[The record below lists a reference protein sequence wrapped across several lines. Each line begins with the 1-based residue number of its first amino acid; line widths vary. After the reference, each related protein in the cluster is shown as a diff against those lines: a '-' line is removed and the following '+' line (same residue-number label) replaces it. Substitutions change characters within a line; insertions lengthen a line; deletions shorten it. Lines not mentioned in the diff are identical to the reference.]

1 MEAGWIKIYRKIKDS
16 SSYSRGLEYLGA
28 MVWLVLNARHEDGWK
43 DGREVKR
50 GQLLVSRQQLAKIW
64 KVSEQTTRTILDNL
78 EADQFFTREST
89 KRGSIITICN
99 YDIYQANENTINQE
113 STNRSTNDFF
123 EINQQSTNGNSN
135 LTNSSSIGCNKTE
148 TATNQQTNQ
157 EPTTNKNERNNNHN
171 ACARIREKL
180 APAVDALFGDWLR
193 MYSTVHNHDRELSE
207 QAEASN
213 LRKFMNLPEAQQ
225 IASLEW
231 SIQRETKSVAII
243 DPEQAA
249 APAADAAAPVDEWEL
264 MKAAARSAGKGVSA

>member
-16 SSYSRGLEYLGA
+16 RSYSRGLEYLGA
-28 MVWLVLNARHEDGWK
+28 MVWLILNARHEDGWK

-78 EADQFFTREST
+78 ETDRFFTREST

-99 YDIYQANENTINQE
+99 YDIYQVNENTTNQE
-113 STNRSTNDFF
+113 PAN
-123 EINQQSTNGNSN
+123 NQPR
-135 LTNSSSIGCNKTE
+135 
-148 TATNQQTNQ
+148 ANQ

-180 APAVDALFGDWLR
+180 VPAVNALFSDWLR

-249 APAADAAAPVDEWEL
+249 APAADTAAPVDEWEL

>member
-16 SSYSRGLEYLGA
+16 RSYSRGLEYLGA
-28 MVWLVLNARHEDGWK
+28 MVWLILNARHEDGWK

-50 GQLLVSRQQLAKIW
+50 GQLLVSRQQLVTEW
-64 KVSEQTTRTILDNL
+64 HVSEKMVRTILDQL
-78 EADQFFTREST
+78 ESDSFLVRDSAN
-89 KRGSIITICN
+89 RGTIITICN
-99 YDIYQANENTINQE
+99 YDTYQSKENAEGQPE
-113 STNRSTNDFF
+113 ASAGPEKGQKR
-123 EINQQSTNGNSN
+123 
-135 LTNSSSIGCNKTE
+135 
-148 TATNQQTNQ
+148 A
-157 EPTTNKNERNNNHN
+157 TNKNERNNNHN

-180 APAVDALFGDWLR
+180 APVVNALFGDWLL

>member
-16 SSYSRGLEYLGA
+16 RSYSRGLEYLGA
-28 MVWLVLNARHEDGWK
+28 MVWLILNARHEDGWK

-50 GQLLVSRQQLAKIW
+50 GQLLVSRQQLVTEW
-64 KVSEQTTRTILDNL
+64 HVSEKMVRTILDQL
-78 EADQFFTREST
+78 ESDSFLVRDSAN
-89 KRGSIITICN
+89 RGTIITICN
-99 YDIYQANENTINQE
+99 YDTYQSKENAEGQPE
-113 STNRSTNDFF
+113 ASAGPEKGQKR
-123 EINQQSTNGNSN
+123 
-135 LTNSSSIGCNKTE
+135 
-148 TATNQQTNQ
+148 A
-157 EPTTNKNERNNNHN
+157 TNKNERNNNHN
-171 ACARIREKL
+171 AGARIREKL

-207 QAEASN
+207 QAVTSN

-243 DPEQAA
+243 APEQAA
-249 APAADAAAPVDEWEL
+249 APAADATAPVDEWEL

>member
-16 SSYSRGLEYLGA
+16 RSYSRGLEYLGA

-50 GQLLVSRQQLAKIW
+50 GQLLVSRQQLATEW
-64 KVSEQTTRTILDNL
+64 HVSEKLVRAILDQL
-78 EADQFFTREST
+78 ESDSFLVRDSASRGANRGT
-89 KRGSIITICN
+89 KITICN
-99 YDIYQANENTINQE
+99 YDTYQSKGNAKG
-113 STNRSTNDFF
+113 
-123 EINQQSTNGNSN
+123 QQGADNGP
-135 LTNSSSIGCNKTE
+135 KTGQKR
-148 TATNQQTNQ
+148 AS
-157 EPTTNKNERNNNHN
+157 NKNERNNNNHN
-171 ACARIREKL
+171 ACTCIREKL
-180 APAVDALFGDWLR
+180 APAVNGLFSDWLR
-193 MYSTVHNHDRELSE
+193 MYSTVHNHGRELSE

-264 MKAAARSAGKGVSA
+264 MKAADRAARKGLQA

>member
-16 SSYSRGLEYLGA
+16 RSYSRGLEYLGA
-28 MVWLVLNARHEDGWK
+28 MVWLILNARHEDGWK

-113 STNRSTNDFF
+113 PTK
-123 EINQQSTNGNSN
+123 NQPR
-135 LTNSSSIGCNKTE
+135 
-148 TATNQQTNQ
+148 ANQ
-157 EPTTNKNERNNNHN
+157 EPTTNKNERNNNNHN

-180 APAVDALFGDWLR
+180 APAVDALFSDWLR
-193 MYSTVHNHDRELSE
+193 MYSTVHNHGRELSE
-207 QAEASN
+207 QAVTSN
-213 LRKFMNLPEAQQ
+213 LRKFINLPEAQQ

-249 APAADAAAPVDEWEL
+249 APAADTAAPVDEWEL
-264 MKAAARSAGKGVSA
+264 MKAAARSAGRGGAA